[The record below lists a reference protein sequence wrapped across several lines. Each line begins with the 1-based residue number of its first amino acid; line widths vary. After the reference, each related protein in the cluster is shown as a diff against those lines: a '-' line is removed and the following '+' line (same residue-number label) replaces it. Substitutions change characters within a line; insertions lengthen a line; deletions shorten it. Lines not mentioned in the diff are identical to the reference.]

1 MELSWMKKHRSLI
14 GKMIRFANTYAT
26 MYTKVTDL
34 GAELRL
40 SAAQIQTL
48 EYVLENEDCN
58 MSELAQK
65 LGVPRATFSKN
76 VKVIEGLGLVRRYK
90 RKDNRKNIYL
100 FATDEGRE
108 VYRAYSEYAL
118 QIWYR
123 PLFDIADSVP
133 PAELRKFEAILDA
146 YTKILIRAGQIED
159 EVEIYE
165 PVTAV

>member
-65 LGVPRATFSKN
+65 LGVPRATFSKTT
-76 VKVIEGLGLVRRYK
+76 VC
-90 RKDNRKNIYL
+90 
-100 FATDEGRE
+100 
-108 VYRAYSEYAL
+108 
-118 QIWYR
+118 
-123 PLFDIADSVP
+123 ADSSAMESSVYCQSSKIEHALRQAVP
-133 PAELRKFEAILDA
+133 SRFVYCSMLNHKSS
-146 YTKILIRAGQIED
+146 
-159 EVEIYE
+159 V
-165 PVTAV
+165 